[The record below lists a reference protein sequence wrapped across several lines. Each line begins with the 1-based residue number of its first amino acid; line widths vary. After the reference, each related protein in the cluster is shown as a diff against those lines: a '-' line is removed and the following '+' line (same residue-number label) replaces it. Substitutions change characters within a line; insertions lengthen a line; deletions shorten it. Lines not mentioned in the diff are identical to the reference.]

1 MKKVQS
7 DSELSNISPVKMI
20 FWTCFAVVLLM
31 QGIFTFSSMLPFF
44 FNEWQLDSVDA
55 GWISGI
61 YYGAYMVFVLIL
73 VSITDW
79 IDAKKIFIG
88 GALITCLSCFGF
100 ALFAEGYWTAMLFRT
115 MGGIGLAG
123 TYMPGLKALTDR
135 LTGKSRVR
143 ATSFYTSSFG
153 VGSAF
158 SFLIGGYIQDWF
170 TWEIAFWFAGI
181 CALLAILIILIILDN
196 RPNKAGIR
204 SGLSSLDFRPVL
216 RNPRAMGWIACYSTH
231 NYELFAFRSWIVAY
245 LAFALSG
252 LDSGNIQ
259 PSLIVFVG
267 VLLSMPASV
276 IGNELSMRFGRTLTV
291 NSIMGLSAVFAFLV
305 GNSVGTTAPLL
316 IAIVLIYGCFVT
328 GESASITTGAIESA
342 TEDNRGVTLAVHS
355 SIGFIGS
362 FLGPV
367 GFGIVLNFFGGHNIE
382 NAWFWAFATTGI
394 ILLVGPLMNFYLRN
408 YKLNDSDEINP

>member
-1 MKKVQS
+1 MEQIKS
-7 DSELSNISPVKMI
+7 DSELSNMSAVKMI
-20 FWTCFAVVLLM
+20 FWTCVAEVLLM

-44 FNEWQLDSVDA
+44 FTEWHLDSVDA

-61 YYGAYMVFVLIL
+61 YFGAYMVSVVIL

-79 IDAKKIFIG
+79 IDAKKIYIG
-88 GALITCLSCFGF
+88 GALMTCLSCVGF
-100 ALFAEGYWTAMLFRT
+100 AFFAEGYWTAMLFRT

-153 VGSAF
+153 IGSAL
-158 SFLIGGYIQDWF
+158 SFLIGGYTQDWF
-170 TWEIAFWFAGI
+170 AWETAFWFAGI
-181 CALLAILIILIILDN
+181 CALLAILIIWFNLDN
-196 RPNKAGIR
+196 RPNKSGAR
-204 SGLSSLDFRPVL
+204 SGLRSLDFRPVL

-252 LDSGNIQ
+252 SNIGNIQ
-259 PSLIVFVG
+259 PSLIVF
-267 VLLSMPASV
+267 
-276 IGNELSMRFGRTLTV
+276 FGV

-305 GNSVGTTAPLL
+305 GNSVGMTAPIL
-316 IAIVLIYGCFVT
+316 IAIVLVYGCFVT

-342 TEDNRGVTLAVHS
+342 TEDSRGVTLAVHS

-367 GFGIVLNFFGGHNIE
+367 GFGIVLNYFGGHDTE
-382 NAWFWAFATTGI
+382 NAWFWAFASTGI
-394 ILLVGPLMNFYLRN
+394 ILLIGPLLNFYLRKH
-408 YKLNDSDEINP
+408 KLEISEDINS